1 MMKIANKNKSK
12 QLLIIIPAII
22 LVAVLLIKFYKLL
35 SPEQSTTLIKPA
47 EVEISPI
54 VPESKPKPEP
64 KSSLVSLPNTA
75 PFTALEGDYRAD
87 NHLWR
92 LVNKNYPFNDL
103 HYRPTNIQIATVPS
117 RTDKSTDER
126 SIRADIM
133 SETERMFADAKLA
146 GFDLQIGSGWR
157 SYEQQNIYYSNY
169 SRLYGQESADTFSAK
184 PGYSEHQTGL
194 VMDIATLDRH
204 CYLEECFGETGAG
217 KWLSANSSKYGFI
230 LRYPRGKDG
239 ITDFIYEPWHFRYVG
254 NDLAKALNESGLTL
268 DEAEPYLAKA
278 QSKD

>member
-1 MMKIANKNKSK
+1 MKINSK
-12 QLLIIIPAII
+12 KRIIIPTLAILGLAVIAII
-22 LVAVLLIKFYKLL
+22 IFALIRPNQPDVGPTTNQ
-35 SPEQSTTLIKPA
+35 SASETNQVEQTSQIKQ
-47 EVEISPI
+47 IT
-54 VPESKPKPEP
+54 
-64 KSSLVSLPNTA
+64 LPNTE
-75 PFTALEGDYRAD
+75 PITAIDGNYIDD
-87 NHLWR
+87 DHIWR
-92 LVNKNYPFNDL
+92 LVNKSHPFNDL
-103 HYRPTNIQIATVPS
+103 HYRPANLQLATVAS

-133 SETERMFADAKLA
+133 PSVEALFVSAKQA

-194 VMDIATLDRH
+194 VMDLATTDH
-204 CYLEECFGETGAG
+204 NCYLEECFGETGAG
-217 KWLSANSSKYGFI
+217 KWLAEHSYKYGFI

-254 NDLAKALNESGLTL
+254 EDLAKALKESGLTL
-268 DEAEPYLAKA
+268 DEAEPYLTKA
-278 QSKD
+278 QSTN